1 MKLKLSELMT
11 LSEKYSDEL
20 DLILLNDI
28 YLTDKDKYIELK
40 AGTQFN
46 PTYYDLYKAKNL
58 NEIDIRYDEK
68 LLAKLIS
75 NFPESY
81 RQPDGRK
88 SVIELDRIVDYLE
101 AMNMSSKRKR
111 NIVAACEIYKVGQNG
126 YDEPVIFYGE
136 KLDKIRWNQVK
147 VRLNRNTLIDYKV
160 DEHGIL
166 IYYPLTGGDP
176 NYAQKFIQ
184 FTELV
189 SMIVES
195 KKNGIILYPD
205 FNPNTD
211 VFTAN
216 NRMELLKVYN
226 DNRPTLVVVGGELD
240 EECKN
245 ALIQLKQFDKY
256 AKMILVKSPEPQK
269 RTATLQEIKKVYG
282 RKLWEEETS

>member
-1 MKLKLSELMT
+1 MKIKLSELMK
-11 LSEKYSDEL
+11 LSEKYADEL
-20 DLILLNDI
+20 DLILLSDI
-28 YLTDKDKYIELK
+28 YLTEGGKYIELK

-46 PTYYDLYKAKNL
+46 PSYYELYKAKNL

-68 LLAKLIS
+68 LMAKLIS
-75 NFPESY
+75 NFPDSY

-101 AMNMSSKRKR
+101 TMNMSSKRKR
-111 NIVAACEIYKVGQNG
+111 NIIAACEIYKINQNG
-126 YDEPVIFYGE
+126 YDEPVIYYGE

-160 DEHGIL
+160 DEYGIL
-166 IYYPLTGGDP
+166 IYYPLKAGDP

-226 DNRPTLVVVGGELD
+226 DNRPSLVLVGGELD
-240 EECKN
+240 EDCKN
-245 ALIQLKQFDKY
+245 SLIQLKQFDKY

-269 RTATLQEIKKVYG
+269 RAATLQEIKKVYG
-282 RKLWEEETS
+282 KKIWEEETT